1 MRHHVLSEEN
11 LDIMGVLWGAGRDG
25 LTVNEVWTALDAARR
40 RKVRRTTVQVQMK
53 RLESYGWL
61 SRRKA
66 GRAYVYA
73 AQWGRDET
81 VADLLRSLRRRLFG
95 GSFSEMVRVL
105 LADGGVTDKERRRIR
120 ALVRGGGPGSA
131 PSGD

>member
-11 LDIMGVLWGAGRDG
+11 LDIMGVLWGAGPNGR
-25 LTVNEVWTALDAARR
+25 TVNDVWAALDASRR
-40 RKVRRTTVQVQMK
+40 RKVRRTTVQVQMR

-66 GRAYVYA
+66 GREFIYA

-95 GSFSEMVRVL
+95 GSFAEVVRVL
-105 LADGGVTDKERRRIR
+105 LADGGLSEKERRRIR
-120 ALVRGGGPGSA
+120 ALVRKEPR
-131 PSGD
+131 

>member
-11 LDIMGVLWGAGRDG
+11 LDIMGVLWAAGRDG
-25 LTVNEVWTALDAARR
+25 LTVTQVWSALDSSRR
-40 RKVRRTTVQVQMK
+40 KKVRRTTVQVQMK

-66 GRAYVYA
+66 GREFVYA
-73 AQWGRDET
+73 VQWGRDET

-95 GSFSEMVRVL
+95 GSFSEMVRIL
-105 LADGGVTDKERRRIR
+105 LADGGLTEKERRRIR
-120 ALVRGGGPGSA
+120 ALVRGGTGSGPSA
-131 PSGD
+131 R